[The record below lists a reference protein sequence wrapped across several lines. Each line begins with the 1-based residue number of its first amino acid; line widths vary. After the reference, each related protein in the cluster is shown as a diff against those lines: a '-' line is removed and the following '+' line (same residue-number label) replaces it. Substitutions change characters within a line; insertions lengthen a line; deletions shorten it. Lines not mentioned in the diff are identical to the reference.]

1 MREFTEKYDDGSI
14 RAKYTKDNDLFQGE
28 YIEYFQTGNIGRI
41 RNFDKGKLNGE
52 FLTYYGNQNIKTKT
66 NYNMDELDGKA
77 IAYYENGNI
86 EKESHYNNGKIIGVT
101 KLYHDN
107 GQLKVALNFSKPD
120 IQDDGEVISYHP
132 NGVVAKRSNISNGLL
147 NGDFKEWYDNGQ
159 IKTEG
164 YYIDKVCFIK
174 KEWWGNGNLKRE
186 VSYKNNETFSEIFWS
201 DSGEKVKERH
211 IFSEL
216 IKFLESLKSY
226 EKSTNEI
233 NIEIVPEEL
242 SVWEDE
248 EWDGEIEGEFFTFK
262 AITTYRHPRLG
273 LELDNNEEKLK
284 KFLNLLNK
292 NGIKDLDS
300 SKFTDCEFWIN
311 LNSSSGQ
318 FTEVI
323 SDSIKFENDID
334 SEQKEDFCSILTDE
348 ETDLWEYAEVD
359 EGIISFE
366 KGSIKKIILAINN
379 NIFELNV

>member
-1 MREFTEKYDDGSI
+1 MSSFTEKYDVGSI
-14 RAKYTKDNDLFQGE
+14 RAKFTKVNDLFQGE
-28 YIEYFQTGNIGRI
+28 YIEYFRNGNISSI
-41 RNFDKGKLNGE
+41 RNFDKGVLNGE
-52 FLTYYGNQNIKTKT
+52 VLVYYENESIRTKT
-66 NYNMDELDGKA
+66 NYNLNELEGKA
-77 IAYYENGNI
+77 LAYYENGNLK
-86 EKESHYNNGKIIGVT
+86 KESYYNNGKIVGET
-101 KLYHDN
+101 KLYHEN
-107 GQLKVALNFSKPD
+107 GQLQVSLNFSKPNV
-120 IQDDGEVISYHP
+120 QDDGEVISYHP

-262 AITTYRHPRLG
+262 AITTYRLPILG

-300 SKFTDCEFWIN
+300 SKLTDCEFWIN